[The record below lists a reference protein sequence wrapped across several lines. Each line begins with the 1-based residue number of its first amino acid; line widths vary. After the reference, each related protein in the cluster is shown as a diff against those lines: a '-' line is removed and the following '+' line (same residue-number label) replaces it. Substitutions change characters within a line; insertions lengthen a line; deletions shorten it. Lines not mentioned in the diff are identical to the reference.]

1 MATAKK
7 TAKKV
12 TKTATKTAKKTT
24 KTTKTVENN
33 TMTAR
38 EIARKGAL
46 AYVGLHVA
54 AYERVKPVFGAT
66 EKVFGEM
73 VVKGEA
79 IEAQAQGAFSVATT
93 KAAEMTS
100 KVREALPLASNDRV
114 EELETEVEVLNKK
127 IKAMAKKKTAAKKS
141 AARVNTQK
149 TVAKSTETKAA

>member
-1 MATAKK
+1 MANTTFDKA
-7 TAKKV
+7 TDAANTTFTKV
-12 TKTATKTAKKTT
+12 TDLAKTRFSVAQQRAEKATTF
-24 KTTKTVENN
+24 
-33 TMTAR
+33 
-38 EIARKGAL
+38 ARKGAL

-54 AYERVKPVFGAT
+54 AYERVKPVFGKT

-100 KVREALPLASNDRV
+100 KVREALPLASHDRV

-127 IKAMAKKKTAAKKS
+127 IKAMAKKKTAAKKT
-141 AARVNTQK
+141 AARVKTQK
-149 TVAKSTETKAA
+149 TADVKAA